1 MIIVNRWAPAVLAP
15 LLFGVTRGTVR
26 KRVHTSLYLA
36 MTNLGRKASATG
48 VDHMVARNFR
58 SLFTDR
64 LHSLVLLLPH
74 WTFRRIVQRSVPPQG
89 APALEAA
96 LAKGKGAIVFS
107 CHMGPYALIPAI
119 LSTLFYKVT
128 AVDKLSYLVRPTALA
143 KVEKSNA
150 AYGEDRLETLPVGDG
165 LLLRKLERRLHEGRV
180 VFMMGDYRGT
190 PARGAEP
197 IRFLGHP
204 VHAGRGLAWLH
215 ARTGAPLIPAIFTF
229 EKGKPRLEVGEEVN
243 VEGLRT
249 PRDITQRIYKTLEQR
264 ILKSPERWALWIDY
278 HLMVSHE
285 TLNAEKENNP
295 Q

>member
-1 MIIVNRWAPAVLAP
+1 M
-15 LLFGVTRGTVR
+15 
-26 KRVHTSLYLA
+26 
-36 MTNLGRKASATG
+36 LGRLYETGGADVPWKPKQAEHWYSKAT
-48 VDHMVARNFR
+48 V
-58 SLFTDR
+58 
-64 LHSLVLLLPH
+64 
-74 WTFRRIVQRSVPPQG
+74 
-89 APALEAA
+89 ALEKIRALA
-96 LAKGKGAIVFS
+96 ESGDVFAQRVLGWMLAKGKGAIVFS